1 MAIEIRNLS
10 ITSKVVQRQASDP
23 AAGTAQQQ
31 DACGSSQRAPGM
43 PADWRI
49 ECRRMIQE
57 LLELQRER

>member
-1 MAIEIRNLS
+1 MAIEIRNMS
-10 ITSKVVQRQASDP
+10 ITSKVVQRQASQP
-23 AAGTAQQQ
+23 APADQQGG
-31 DACGSSQRAPGM
+31 CGSNAGQSGA